1 MRPIPPTALRSS
13 LCVAVFLVSIACSHG
28 QEAPTKDASGD
39 AAARDKGV
47 AILDELVAAHNKM
60 RAEQKLPPL
69 KANAKLTAA
78 ALGQAR
84 DMAERGKLTHE
95 GSDGSDPPKRIKREG
110 YVYKECGE
118 NVAYGQETVA
128 EVMRTWMDSPPHRK
142 NILDDFTEMGGAVAQ
157 GKDGRKYWCVDFG
170 RPMPAVDPVK
180 SPQALM
186 ESLNR
191 ARAEAR
197 KRPLKADTQLA
208 GTAGRFARAAA
219 ESRSLEAKDADG
231 QTPFEVLKAK
241 GYRAR
246 RFGRGG
252 PDEGRRLVARA
263 QGGSRR
269 PALGVR

>member
-1 MRPIPPTALRSS
+1 M
-13 LCVAVFLVSIACSHG
+13 
-28 QEAPTKDASGD
+28 
-39 AAARDKGV
+39 
-47 AILDELVAAHNKM
+47 
-60 RAEQKLPPL
+60 
-69 KANAKLTAA
+69 
-78 ALGQAR
+78 
-84 DMAERGKLTHE
+84 
-95 GSDGSDPPKRIKREG
+95 
-110 YVYKECGE
+110 YKECGE

-246 RFGRGG
+246 RFALILASG
-252 PDEGRRLVARA
+252 EGDPTKVVASWLERKEDRDALLSAFDKAGVSVATDSDGVPYWVLLLA
-263 QGGSRR
+263 QS
-269 PALGVR
+269 